1 MLLPVTSFPQVSYRK
16 PQRWQ
21 LRGTFGGGT
30 NSSFFLATEFIFSA
44 LNPQLGCFQNCSVG
58 NSIFQRSFF
67 INKKSVC
74 RKTFSA
80 FRSERNLVGDV
91 RGY

>member
-1 MLLPVTSFPQVSYRK
+1 MLLPVTSFPQVSSGK

-21 LRGTFGGGT
+21 LRGTFGGRT
-30 NSSFFLATEFIFSA
+30 NSSSLATEFIFSA

-58 NSIFQRSFF
+58 NSISQRSFF

-80 FRSERNLVGDV
+80 FRSERILFGDV